1 MEEDPDFAK
10 EFRLV
15 FNDQDVPEADELIPE
30 VLEDTYINVKIA
42 LPWDGDRP
50 EFARVTKRL
59 QDANE
64 IPIGTAHDNPLLDT
78 RIYE

>member
-15 FNDQDVPEADELIPE
+15 FNNQDIPE
-30 VLEDTYINVKIA
+30 DDALTPKVLEDTYINVEIA
-42 LPWDGDRP
+42 LHRDGDRP
-50 EFARVTKRL
+50 EFAQATKRL
-59 QDANE
+59 QDANR
-64 IPIGTAHDNPLLDT
+64 IPIGTAHDNPFLDT